1 RLPQPVS
8 MSYLEKFRASKA
20 NLILQKLARVLQFI
34 SAIVSLGLFSQ
45 RLKAILT
52 RSHDYSKSDGAVEGI
67 LAAASLYSL
76 LATLMQFALR
86 HGAPK
91 ILRWFL
97 ILMDFLFIGAF
108 IGVAV
113 LTRPNG
119 GPFGPAQGSLRP
131 AARHQRTRA
140 AKHSKPIPLPPA
152 PGHFHPGHHQHD
164 DDIAPILHAFTAIFH
179 EIREKVAAHRDN
191 ENLHNEGP
199 GAHGYMT
206 KEEKKNMTKAE
217 KKQAKRD
224 GLAH

>member
-1 RLPQPVS
+1 
-8 MSYLEKFRASKA
+8 MSYLERFRASKA

-108 IGVAV
+108 IGVA
-113 LTRPNG
+113 RGING
-119 GPFGPAQGSLRP
+119 LVPQSIRNQFHCRL
-131 AARHQRTRA
+131 
-140 AKHSKPIPLPPA
+140 PLGTFILA
-152 PGHFHPGHHQHD
+152 
-164 DDIAPILHAFTAIFH
+164 IISTILHAFTAIFH